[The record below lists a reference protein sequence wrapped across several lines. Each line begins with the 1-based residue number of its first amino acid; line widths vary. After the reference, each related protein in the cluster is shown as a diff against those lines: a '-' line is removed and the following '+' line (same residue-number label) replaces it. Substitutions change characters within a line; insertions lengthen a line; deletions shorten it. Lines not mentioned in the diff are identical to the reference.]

1 MKAPARGPS
10 SFRGRTLPRS
20 ARADYRRTPMRRVLI
35 GLVLGLVLAAAL
47 PAVAGAVLTV
57 SIANRTLTIVGS
69 TGGDDITVGS
79 EGSNT
84 LGPTTDVTGAGQDM
98 QAGTGCRDSVIQRA
112 GERQQRLLPDERFR
126 SHPGDARP
134 GRRRVLDGRPQLP
147 GDGRRRRASTRSRPA
162 AARTPSPAD
171 PATTWWTSIATPSGT
186 TTFIDGG
193 LDDDEIRVGVDGR
206 ADDVTGGLGQ
216 DTVTYAFASSGRTVT
231 LDDQPNDGGGGEGDN
246 IAGDIDT
253 VIGSGSGDTLIGN
266 VLGQT
271 LDGAGGT
278 DRLEGLGGPDIL
290 IGGPGTNDA
299 TFGGPGED
307 DIRLRDGL
315 VNACPD
321 GGPDADVFD
330 LDLVDQRL
338 TLGNGL
344 TVLRCIFPRVNIN
357 AALLDR
363 IVIGAVREEP
373 NVQLAVSPPAV
384 RSAGARVLVTCPAA
398 MRRRCAGTLQVFAVR
413 GTRALGRVAF
423 TVAPGR
429 TRPVVVPLAPSA
441 RAAAL
446 RSRALR
452 IVAVKRGRLGA
463 KTSILV
469 ARPRR

>member
-1 MKAPARGPS
+1 
-10 SFRGRTLPRS
+10 
-20 ARADYRRTPMRRVLI
+20 MRRVLI
-35 GLVLGLVLAAAL
+35 VLTLGLLLAAAV
-47 PAVAGAVLTV
+47 PAVAGAVITA
-57 SIANRTLTIVGS
+57 SISNRVLTIAGS
-69 TGGDDITVGS
+69 TGDDDITVGS
-79 EGSNT
+79 EGSNA
-84 LGPTTDVTGAGQDM
+84 LGPTTDVTGAGQEM
-98 QAGTGCRDSVIQRA
+98 QAGDGCQGFGDPNGPANDNSVFCPTNDFDRIQVTLDQGDDEFSMGDLGFPATVDGGAGDDEIATGR
-112 GERQQRLLPDERFR
+112 GPDVVTGG
-126 SHPGDARP
+126 PGDDVVDVDRN
-134 GRRRVLDGRPQLP
+134 
-147 GDGRRRRASTRSRPA
+147 
-162 AARTPSPAD
+162 
-171 PATTWWTSIATPSGT
+171 TTSGT
-186 TTFIDGG
+186 STLVDGG
-193 LDDDEIRVGVDGR
+193 LDDDEIRVGRDSR
-206 ADDVTGGLGQ
+206 ADDVSGGLGQ
-216 DTVTYAFASSGRTVT
+216 DTVSYASASSGRTVT
-231 LDDQPNDGGGGEGDN
+231 LDDQPNDGGGNEGDN
-246 IAGDIDT
+246 IRGDIET
-253 VIGSGSGDTLIGN
+253 VIGSSSGDTLIGN

-315 VNACPD
+315 VDACPD

-363 IVIGAVREEP
+363 LVIGAVREEP
-373 NVQLAVSPPAV
+373 NVRLAVRPPAV
-384 RSAGARVLVTCPAA
+384 RAAGARVLVTCPAA
-398 MRRRCAGTLQVFAVR
+398 MRRRCAGTLRVFPLR

-423 TVAPGR
+423 TVSPRR
-429 TRPVVVPLAPSA
+429 TRAVVVPLAPAA

-452 IVAVKRGRLGA
+452 IVAVERGRLGA

-469 ARPRR
+469 ARPRG

>member
-1 MKAPARGPS
+1 
-10 SFRGRTLPRS
+10 
-20 ARADYRRTPMRRVLI
+20 MRRVLI

-47 PAVAGAVLTV
+47 PAVAGAVITV

-69 TGGDDITVGS
+69 TGDDDITVGS
-79 EGSNT
+79 EGSNA

-98 QAGTGCRDSVIQRA
+98 QAGTGCQGFGDPSGPANDNSVFCPTNDFDRIQVTLDQGDDEFSMGDLSFPATADGGGGDDEITTGR
-112 GERQQRLLPDERFR
+112 GPDTVTGG
-126 SHPGDARP
+126 PGDDVVDVDRN
-134 GRRRVLDGRPQLP
+134 
-147 GDGRRRRASTRSRPA
+147 
-162 AARTPSPAD
+162 
-171 PATTWWTSIATPSGT
+171 TTSGT

-193 LDDDEIRVGVDGR
+193 LDDDEIRVGRDGR

-246 IAGDIDT
+246 IRGDIDT

-315 VNACPD
+315 VDACPD

-357 AALLDR
+357 AALLDQ

-373 NVQLAVSPPAV
+373 NVRLAVRPPAV

-423 TVAPGR
+423 TVSPGR
-429 TRPVVVPLAPSA
+429 TRPVVVPLAPAA

-446 RSRALR
+446 RARALR
-452 IVAVKRGRLGA
+452 IVAVERGRLGA